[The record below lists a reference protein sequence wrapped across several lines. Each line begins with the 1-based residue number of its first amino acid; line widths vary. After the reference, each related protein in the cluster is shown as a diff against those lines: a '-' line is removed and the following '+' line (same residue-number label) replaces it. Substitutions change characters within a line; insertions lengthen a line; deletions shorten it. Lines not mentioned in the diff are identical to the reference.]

1 MWLEQQLEL
10 RQGACVLVS
19 HDRALLRSFSRCV
32 IDIERGRVRVFRGSY
47 DSYRERRFLLERHA
61 WAEYHAFERRKAA
74 G

>member
-1 MWLEQQLEL
+1 LEQQLEL